1 MDFARA
7 FRSDPLRHDG
17 VRPIQIWGLRLF
29 YLLMLV
35 FVAPTAWRVLL
46 SHEGEWAPL
55 SAVAWAVWATYP
67 SLALFGLF
75 QPLRW
80 LPLMFFTL
88 GYKSIWLA
96 FVAAPLWA
104 AGTMAGS
111 SAQPIA
117 ESFLGLPLLALV
129 IPWGYAWRTFVV
141 GARPARADSPFGP
154 KGQV

>member
-35 FVAPTAWRVLL
+35 FVAPNAWRVLL

-141 GARPARADSPFGP
+141 GARPARARSLPGLE
-154 KGQV
+154 G